1 MMSKTSGTSVST
13 VGTQTLTARAV
24 LKRNYLFRDLP
35 EHTIDS
41 VAALASRRAYEKNT
55 IVFSQG
61 DAGDALYGVA
71 SGRVRISACGPD
83 GREVFLNIMEPGD
96 AFGEIAVVDGRPR
109 TAGAVAI
116 DRTVLMVIRRADFLA
131 ALERSPDLAMHLL
144 QLFCQRL
151 RWTSDLVE
159 ESAFLVGPARLAKRL
174 LVLAALHGRPVERGM
189 ELALSQAEL
198 AHFLGISRQ
207 IVNQHLQ
214 TWRRAG
220 WVDLA
225 RGRIVVTDVEALGA
239 VVDDS
244 STPIEASA

>member
-1 MMSKTSGTSVST
+1 MAVASTDASLQRKTE
-13 VGTQTLTARAV
+13 LAARAV
-24 LKRNYLFRDLP
+24 LQRNYLFRGLP
-35 EHTIDS
+35 EQ
-41 VAALASRRAYEKNT
+41 ALDRFARLATRRKYEKNAV
-55 IVFSQG
+55 VFSQG
-61 DAGDALYGVA
+61 DVGDALFGVA

-96 AFGEIAVVDGRPR
+96 AFGEIAVVDGLPR

-116 DRTVLMVIRRADFLA
+116 DQTTLFVIRRQDFLA
-131 ALERSPDLAMHLL
+131 AVGQEPELAMHLL

-174 LVLAALHGRPVERGM
+174 LVLAALHGRPVKNGM
-189 ELALSQAEL
+189 ELALSQSEL

-214 TWRRAG
+214 DWRREG

-225 RGRIVVTDVEALGA
+225 RARIVVKDPDALGA
-239 VVDDS
+239 VVDEAAM
-244 STPIEASA
+244 PISAHA

>member
-1 MMSKTSGTSVST
+1 MMSESSDTPITT
-13 VGTQTLTARAV
+13 AEAQALTARTV
-24 LKRNYLFRDLP
+24 LERNYLFQDLP
-35 EHTIDS
+35 TETIDS
-41 VAALASRRAYEKNT
+41 IAALASRRSFGKNK
-55 IVFSQG
+55 IIFSQG
-61 DAGDALYGVA
+61 DPGDALYGVA

-116 DRTVLMVIRRADFLA
+116 EPTTLIVIRRADFLA

-174 LVLAALHGRPVERGM
+174 LVLAALHGTGTVCLQGLYSAAAGTDRSRRFQPIFLRYRRRRGD
-189 ELALSQAEL
+189 
-198 AHFLGISRQ
+198 AHRYW
-207 IVNQHLQ
+207 N
-214 TWRRAG
+214 
-220 WVDLA
+220 
-225 RGRIVVTDVEALGA
+225 
-239 VVDDS
+239 
-244 STPIEASA
+244 

>member
-1 MMSKTSGTSVST
+1 MNKTSGTSVAT
-13 VGTQTLTARAV
+13 AGAETLTARNV
-24 LKRNYLFRDLP
+24 LERNYLFRDLP
-35 EHTIDS
+35 EDTIDS
-41 VAALASRRAYEKNT
+41 IAALASRRSYRKNT
-55 IVFSQG
+55 IIFSQG

-116 DRTVLMVIRRADFLA
+116 EPTVLIVIRRADFLA

-174 LVLAALHGRPVERGM
+174 LVLAALHGSPVSRGM

-214 TWRRAG
+214 SWRKAG
-220 WVDLA
+220 WVDLS
-225 RGRIVVTDVEALGA
+225 RGRIVVTDADALAA
-239 VVDDS
+239 VVDDAV
-244 STPIEASA
+244 TPIEATG